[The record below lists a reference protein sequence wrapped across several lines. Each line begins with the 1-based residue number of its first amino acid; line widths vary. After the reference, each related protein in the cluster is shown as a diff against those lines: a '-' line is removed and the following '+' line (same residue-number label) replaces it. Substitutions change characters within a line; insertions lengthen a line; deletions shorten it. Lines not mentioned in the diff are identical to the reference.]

1 MTDDNSQT
9 VLSGDAMQNID
20 RVLAKAKRSGATHEK
35 LTFDEANIAEWGLI
49 ANLDQVIQ
57 HLQDHGY
64 QIRQLQ
70 EVDKTTRVIQP
81 RTKETKTTHSKR
93 YILDVVL

>member
-1 MTDDNSQT
+1 MTDDNRQA
-9 VLSGDAMQNID
+9 VLSGDTLQ
-20 RVLAKAKRSGATHEK
+20 VLDKTLVKAKQSGATHKE

>member
-1 MTDDNSQT
+1 MTDNNSQT
-9 VLSGDAMQNID
+9 VLSGDALQGLD
-20 RVLAKAKRSGATHEK
+20 KALAKAKQSGATHKE
-35 LTFDEANIAEWGLI
+35 LTFDEADISEWSLI
-49 ANLDQVIQ
+49 ANMDQVIQ
-57 HLQDHGY
+57 HLQDQGY
-64 QIRQLQ
+64 WIKQLQ

>member
-1 MTDDNSQT
+1 MTDDNRQ
-9 VLSGDAMQNID
+9 VALSGDAMRD
-20 RVLAKAKRSGATHEK
+20 LDEALTEAKQSGATHEK

-49 ANLDQVIQ
+49 ANMDQVIQ
-57 HLQDHGY
+57 HLQDQGY

>member
-9 VLSGDAMQNID
+9 VLSGNALQALDKTL
-20 RVLAKAKRSGATHEK
+20 VKAKQAGATHEK

-81 RTKETKTTHSKR
+81 RTKQTKTTHSKR

>member
-20 RVLAKAKRSGATHEK
+20 RVLAKAKRSGATHGK

>member
-20 RVLAKAKRSGATHEK
+20 RVLAKAKRSGAPHEK